1 MSEATRG
8 KLTRPASGRAG
19 TPTAAK
25 DRNPARVLSVIALAS
40 IAAGVINLTAAATVG
55 STNAQNLTFFVV
67 ITVAQV
73 GWGVVALVRA
83 PRWWLALGALA
94 NLAVA
99 AVWVVSRTAGLP
111 AGPEAHVTLP
121 AHFPDV
127 LATILAIV
135 AMVGAAAL
143 MIRGQ
148 GPAASATRSP
158 FVTVAAAVVV
168 GALTIGGVAAQIS
181 SWNSSS
187 GGSSHS
193 GSTSGSTGGGGGGG
207 GTSGGGGNGGGG
219 NGGGGGTSGGG
230 SSGGGYGY

>member
-1 MSEATRG
+1 
-8 KLTRPASGRAG
+8 
-19 TPTAAK
+19 
-25 DRNPARVLSVIALAS
+25 VIALAS
-40 IAAGVINLTAAATVG
+40 IAAGAINLTAAATVG
-55 STNAQNLTFFVV
+55 STNAQNMTFFVV

-73 GWGVVALVRA
+73 AWGVVALVRA

-111 AGPEAHVTLP
+111 VGPEAHVTLP

-135 AMVGAAAL
+135 VVVGAAAL

-148 GPAASATRSP
+148 GPAASAARSP
-158 FVTVAAAVVV
+158 GVTIAAAVVV
-168 GALTIGGVAAQIS
+168 GALTIGGVAAQVS

-187 GGSSHS
+187 GGASHS
-193 GSTSGSTGGGGGGG
+193 GSTSGSTGGGGTGGS
-207 GTSGGGGNGGGG
+207 TSGGGSS
-219 NGGGGGTSGGG
+219 GGGGGTSGGG
-230 SSGGGYGY
+230 TSGGGYGY